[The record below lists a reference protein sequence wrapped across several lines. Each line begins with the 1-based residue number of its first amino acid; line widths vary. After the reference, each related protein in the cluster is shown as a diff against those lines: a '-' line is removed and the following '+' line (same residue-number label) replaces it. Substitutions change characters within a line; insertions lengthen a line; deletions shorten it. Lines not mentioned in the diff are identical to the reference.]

1 MPRAEKIG
9 QKVTLKERARLV
21 CEQVE
26 ERKKLYSLEWL
37 GRSLAYNPYAP
48 RELRSVLAS
57 TKEQPCKFIA
67 KINPKSEDK
76 EVARAPLEWLMHA
89 KNCEHAHFST
99 LLITGDSL
107 KSRGNLECL
116 TQLRRYVPMP
126 LLCGELIVDSY
137 QIVEALVYGADA
149 IFLSAKLLG
158 TKELK
163 KLLEYTLRMGL
174 EGIIE
179 ISDKEDLTKAI
190 LVGAEILAINHELEM
205 GIVDCGLSRALIPLI
220 PQGKILIAMGGIA
233 SLEQVEELV
242 GIGVDAVVLEEDF
255 NLQNIEA
262 SALLPSHALN
272 KN

>member
-1 MPRAEKIG
+1 MK
-9 QKVTLKERARLV
+9 LKERARLV
-21 CEQVE
+21 REQVE
-26 ERKKLYSLEWL
+26 ERKKSYPLEWL

-48 RELRSVLAS
+48 RGLRSALVS
-57 TKEQPCKFIA
+57 EKSCKRIA
-67 KINPKSEDK
+67 KITCE
-76 EVARAPLEWLMHA
+76 EGFFAPLDLINRA
-89 KNCEHAHFST
+89 KSYECDGINA
-99 LLITGDSL
+99 LLIAGDYA

-158 TKELK
+158 AKELK

-190 LVGAEILAINHELEM
+190 FVGAEILAINHGLERAQA
-205 GIVDCGLSRALIPLI
+205 DRELSRALIPLI
-220 PQGKILIAMGGIA
+220 PQNKLIIAQGGILPEH
-233 SLEQVEELV
+233 LEEFA
-242 GIGVDAVVLEEDF
+242 GIGVDAVVLE
-255 NLQNIEA
+255 
-262 SALLPSHALN
+262 
-272 KN
+272 